1 MRSKSNPGELVETY
15 NLNLVNNMINKDNNN
30 KNSFHINNIKKKKIK
45 SKYLYLLVLVI
56 INIFLYVYKKKYLF
70 KKPNYKLDSQI
81 ENLK

>member
-1 MRSKSNPGELVETY
+1 
-15 NLNLVNNMINKDNNN
+15 MINKDNNN

-81 ENLK
+81 ENLKQMKYILKIMKEIYQRK